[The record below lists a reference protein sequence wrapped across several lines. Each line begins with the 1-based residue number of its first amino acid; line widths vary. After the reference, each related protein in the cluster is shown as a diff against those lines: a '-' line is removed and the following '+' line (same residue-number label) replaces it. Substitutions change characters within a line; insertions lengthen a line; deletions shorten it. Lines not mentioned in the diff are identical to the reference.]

1 MVMVAEH
8 VAAGEADEDKVA
20 VVDKGR
26 VTVLRGAAMLR
37 EAGAVSEPEEVNNP
51 VVVPKGV
58 AVEGEGEEA
67 LPGLLHPVV
76 EEAAHDETSA
86 QL

>member
-51 VVVPKGV
+51 VEVPKGV
-58 AVEGEGEEA
+58 AGEGEEA
-67 LPGLLHPVV
+67 LLRLLHPVV